1 MTATVEKP
9 EYREL
14 PIALIDEPSL
24 PSRTSMD
31 EQLMDQLVASIR
43 ELGFISVI
51 VVVRVGERYEVVAGH
66 RRRLAAAR
74 AGLVAVPC
82 LIYATKT
89 DAVEAIQHAENKRRE
104 DLNPADEAIW
114 FAQLMERHPEDGTD
128 GVAAR
133 VGESRSYVEG
143 LLSLLSGDDKVFA
156 DLAAGRINKGVAQQL
171 NRCTDPL
178 HRNMLRHNAVHQGA
192 TVGVVSSWVREWK
205 RNVEP
210 YITNP
215 IAPADGGSGGTV
227 IANVYFRCV
236 CCDGTDDVPHM
247 HTLQVHDYC
256 IKSQLTPALAA
267 FRNRSDFVAFP
278 RTRDDAV
285 ALIARVFE
293 RFPEIGDGSA

>member
-1 MTATVEKP
+1 MLATVKP

-14 PIALIDEPSL
+14 ALSLIDEPTL
-24 PSRTSMD
+24 PSRTTMD
-31 EQLMDQLVASIR
+31 EQQMDALVASIR

-51 VVVRVGERYEVVAGH
+51 VVVLVGARYEVVAGH
-66 RRRLAAAR
+66 RRRIAAGR

-82 LIYATKT
+82 LIYPSKVAAL
-89 DAVEAIQHAENKRRE
+89 DAIQHAENKHRE
-104 DLNPADEAIW
+104 ALNPADEAIW
-114 FAQLMERHPEDGTD
+114 FSQLFEAHPEEGTD

-133 VGESRSYVEG
+133 VGESRGYVEG

-171 NRCTDPL
+171 NRCTDAL

-192 TVGVVSSWVREWK
+192 TVGVVNSWVREWK

-215 IAPADGGSGGTV
+215 IAPGDGGSGGPV
-227 IANVYFRCV
+227 LANVYFRCV

-285 ALIARVFE
+285 ALIERVFE
-293 RFPEIGDGSA
+293 RFPEIGTSNT